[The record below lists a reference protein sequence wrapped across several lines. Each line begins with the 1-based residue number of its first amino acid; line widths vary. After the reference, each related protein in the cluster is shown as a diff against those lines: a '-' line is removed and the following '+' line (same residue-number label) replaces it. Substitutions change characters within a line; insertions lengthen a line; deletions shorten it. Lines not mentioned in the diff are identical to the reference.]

1 MLILINFILVVLF
14 WLMVDHAAEDDR
26 MGWAYTYLFL
36 SAANGAAIL
45 AALF

>member
-1 MLILINFILVVLF
+1 MIIINFILGVLF
-14 WLMVDHAAEDDR
+14 WLMVDQAADDDR

-45 AALF
+45 ATIF

>member
-1 MLILINFILVVLF
+1 MIVINFILGVLF
-14 WLMVDHAAEDDR
+14 WFMVDHAADDDR

-45 AALF
+45 ATLF